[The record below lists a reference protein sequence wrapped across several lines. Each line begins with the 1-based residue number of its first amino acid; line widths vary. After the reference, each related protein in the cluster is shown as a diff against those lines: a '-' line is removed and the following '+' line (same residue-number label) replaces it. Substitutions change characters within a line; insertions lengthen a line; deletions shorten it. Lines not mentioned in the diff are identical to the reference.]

1 VEISVKVTFTLAHY
15 GMDSITAVRSFIV
28 QASGLSKVRDETV
41 ILSINQR
48 YINIDLDGK
57 QNIGI

>member
-1 VEISVKVTFTLAHY
+1 MEISVKVTFTLAFY